1 MKQFILEIIPL
12 ALLKLSTNI
21 AKAGSQKHFLCICK
35 EAYLHNKVQYL
46 QLSSKICD
54 HLLLKK
60 KKQERERERK
70 ENLKPDLQCNSYI
83 KKWSTYLCL
92 SMGNPSSFLFGMR
105 KSRVLIKSEAQ
116 SLILLQVSRFPIVP
130 NSSG

>member
-1 MKQFILEIIPL
+1 VKQFILEIIPL

-60 KKQERERERK
+60 KKEREREKR
-70 ENLKPDLQCNSYI
+70 E
-83 KKWSTYLCL
+83 
-92 SMGNPSSFLFGMR
+92 F
-105 KSRVLIKSEAQ
+105 EA
-116 SLILLQVSRFPIVP
+116 
-130 NSSG
+130 

>member
-60 KKQERERERK
+60 KKRERERERK

-83 KKWSTYLCL
+83 KKMKYIFMSEH
-92 SMGNPSSFLFGMR
+92 GKSFLFLVWHE
-105 KSRVLIKSEAQ
+105 KEQ
-116 SLILLQVSRFPIVP
+116 STD
-130 NSSG
+130 